1 MFSVSRH
8 RFKRPDPQVK
18 ERESEMVPFHFFLY
32 LSYMK
37 LLNAIKQILL
47 ESGRRPIL
55 LFADVIED
63 KRVRLFAS
71 YHQWEERY
79 GQFNFD
85 KIADFYLKDKDR
97 NINNL
102 SYVIRVGVP
111 NDMIVTFFDDNYEK
125 IKQHFYELYGP
136 PSNDK
141 FIPEQKIIFV
151 KQFSDNPR
159 EEDFDYIEIG
169 LAREIGETYFIFTSA
184 FSKDGKMLR
193 KFKGPESPKVFMES
207 VLESI
212 PIVYLD

>member
-1 MFSVSRH
+1 
-8 RFKRPDPQVK
+8 
-18 ERESEMVPFHFFLY
+18 MVPFCFFLY

-37 LLNAIKQILL
+37 LLNTIKQILL

-79 GQFNFD
+79 GQFSFD
-85 KIADFYLKDKDR
+85 KIADFYLEDKDR
-97 NINNL
+97 NIKNPE
-102 SYVIRVGVP
+102 YVIRVGIP
-111 NDMIVTFFDDNYEK
+111 NDMIVDFFDDKYEK
-125 IKQHFYELYGP
+125 IKEHFYQLYGP

-151 KQFSDNPR
+151 KQFSDNQR
-159 EEDFDYIEIG
+159 EEDFDYLEVG

-193 KFKGPESPKVFMES
+193 KFRGPESPKVFMES
-207 VLESI
+207 VSENI
-212 PIVYLD
+212 PIIYLD

>member
-1 MFSVSRH
+1 
-8 RFKRPDPQVK
+8 
-18 ERESEMVPFHFFLY
+18 MVPFRFFLY

-37 LLNAIKQILL
+37 LLNTIKQILI

-79 GQFNFD
+79 GKFSFD
-85 KIADFYLKDKDR
+85 KIADFYLEDKDR
-97 NINNL
+97 HIKNPDYI
-102 SYVIRVGVP
+102 VRVGIP
-111 NDMIVTFFDDNYEK
+111 NDMIIDFFDNNYEK

-136 PSNDK
+136 PPEYR
-141 FIPEQKIIFV
+141 FIDGQKIIFV
-151 KQFSDNPR
+151 KRYSDNPR
-159 EEDFDYIEIG
+159 EEDFDYMEIG

-193 KFKGPESPKVFMES
+193 KFRGPESPKVFMES
-207 VLESI
+207 ILESI

>member
-1 MFSVSRH
+1 
-8 RFKRPDPQVK
+8 
-18 ERESEMVPFHFFLY
+18 
-32 LSYMK
+32 MK
-37 LLNAIKQILL
+37 LLNTIKQILL

>member
-1 MFSVSRH
+1 
-8 RFKRPDPQVK
+8 
-18 ERESEMVPFHFFLY
+18 MVPFHFFLY